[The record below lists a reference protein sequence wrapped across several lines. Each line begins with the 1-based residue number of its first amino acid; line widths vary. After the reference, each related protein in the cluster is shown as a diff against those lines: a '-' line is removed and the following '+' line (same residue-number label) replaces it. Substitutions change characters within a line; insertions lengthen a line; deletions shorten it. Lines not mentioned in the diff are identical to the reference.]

1 VAVKEAPLRV
11 APEAG
16 EIEIAGAHKFGKGA
30 VGPDRIRKLERGEPG
45 VRARDIEAEQGR
57 RGVAGAVPA
66 EEHWGRGDLAPAP
79 RGKRGAYEGSRRR
92 EAEQDLGYG
101 VEVVG
106 EGSGGGGPIDELC
119 RHRHAEASV
128 VGWIR
133 GWRPRRGHGA
143 RLPPVS

>member
-1 VAVKEAPLRV
+1 MAVKEAPLRV

-66 EEHWGRGDLAPAP
+66 EEPGGRGDLAPAP
-79 RGKRGAYEGSRRR
+79 RGERSAYEGSRRR
-92 EAEQDLGYG
+92 EAEQELHRAVAGDGNPSASAFRQTIFLPGG
-101 VEVVG
+101 PKN
-106 EGSGGGGPIDELC
+106 GGGV
-119 RHRHAEASV
+119 RWV
-128 VGWIR
+128 
-133 GWRPRRGHGA
+133 WRQF
-143 RLPPVS
+143 LVKKVSIFHEFL

>member
-1 VAVKEAPLRV
+1 MAVKEAPLRV

-57 RGVAGAVPA
+57 RRVAGAVPA
-66 EEHWGRGDLAPAP
+66 EEPGGRGDLAPAP
-79 RGKRGAYEGSRRR
+79 RGERSAYEGSRRR

-106 EGSGGGGPIDELC
+106 EGSGGRWVTIDELC
-119 RHRHAEASV
+119 RHRPGEASV
-128 VGWIR
+128 VRWIR
-133 GWRPRRGHGA
+133 GW
-143 RLPPVS
+143 LL